1 MASNLTS
8 LVSAAKV
15 AATNQQAAQVNA
27 KATAAAIAAQLGRP
41 ADQVPAKTPADSS
54 TTTRAMT

>member
-1 MASNLTS
+1 MASDITS
-8 LVSAAKV
+8 LVAAGKI

-27 KATAAAIAAQLGRP
+27 RATSAGIAAQLGRP
-41 ADQVPAKTPADSS
+41 ADQVAAKTPDDSS